1 MSKFQIYNSDCLE
14 KLKDIPDGSIDL
26 ILADPPYGIT
36 QCKWDV
42 VIPFAPLWQELNRV
56 IKTNGAI
63 LIFSAQPFTTDLINS
78 NRKNFRYEI
87 IWEKTIKTGF
97 LNANRMPLKAHE
109 NIIVFYKHLPVYNPQ
124 KVMSDKIKI
133 GTRHRR
139 GNICSLYNHK
149 RNDSV
154 YVDDGLRYPSD
165 VILLPKA
172 NNPSRTGEKN
182 HPSAKPVSLLEY
194 LIKTYS
200 QENDTVLDYSMGSGS
215 TGIACLNTNRNF
227 IGIEKDTDFFNSA
240 AKRLSSH
247 LL

>member
-1 MSKFQIYNSDCLE
+1 MSIFQIYNSDCLE

-26 ILADPPYGIT
+26 ILADPPYGT
-36 QCKWDV
+36 TRCKWDV

-87 IWEKTIKTGF
+87 IWEKTQRTGF

-124 KVMSDKIKI
+124 KVMSDKSKI
-133 GTRHRR
+133 GKHYRS
-139 GNICSLYNHK
+139 GNRSSLYGK
-149 RNDSV
+149 CNDRY

-165 VILLPKA
+165 VVLVPKE
-172 NNPSRTGEKN
+172 NNRSRTCEKK
-182 HPSAKPVSLLEY
+182 HQSEKPVSLLEY

-200 QENDTVLDYSMGSGS
+200 QENDTVLDFSMGSGS

-227 IGIEKDTDFFNSA
+227 IGIEKDTDIFNSA
-240 AKRLSSH
+240 TKRLSSH